1 MKIEVKANAILF
13 TAVTLLMLSACVS
26 TSEYESMVAERDVAA
41 AQRDAAEAQR
51 DLLASQKAELEAAF
65 DDLNEL
71 LAEEIQANKLTL
83 RELVDGVEVEIPSD
97 VLFRSGAAL
106 PTVSDDARD
115 EFFKL
120 AGYLSDTDF
129 FIAVVGHT
137 DSQQPTPRLAERY
150 PTNWELGGARA
161 AVAARFLER
170 EGVDPNRITA
180 NSRGE
185 HVPVASN
192 ASAEGRA
199 RNRRIQIILR
209 VLPEG

>member
-1 MKIEVKANAILF
+1 MKIEVKARSILF

-26 TSEYESMVAERDVAA
+26 TGKYDAMVAERDVAL
-41 AQRDAAEAQR
+41 AQRDSLAA
-51 DLLASQKAELEAAF
+51 QKAELEAAY

-71 LAEEIQANKLTL
+71 LAEEIAANTLAL

-106 PTVSDDARD
+106 PAVSDESR
-115 EFFKL
+115 EQFLKL
-120 AGYLSDTDF
+120 ADYLKDTDF
-129 FIAVVGHT
+129 FISVVGHT

-170 EGVDPNRITA
+170 EGVDPTRITA

-185 HVPVASN
+185 HVPVTTN
-192 ASAEGRA
+192 DTAEGRA
-199 RNRRIQIILR
+199 KNRRIQIILR
-209 VLPEG
+209 TLPEG